1 MNAFYSMTITRA
13 RSAVLLGAVLCASA
27 VLLSACGGDS
37 KSTSGSTGPG
47 SSAQTPPAQGASTP
61 AGGSAPSGASTPA
74 NTKAVLHCAP

>member
-1 MNAFYSMTITRA
+1 MNAFYSMAITRA
-13 RSAVLLGAVLCASA
+13 RSAVLLGAMLCMSA

-37 KSTSGSTGPG
+37 KSPSGGSGPG

-61 AGGSAPSGASTPA
+61 AGASAPAGASTPA